1 MKRTMFLIL
10 SGCILLFGSVVFGC
24 AKKEAAV
31 IKIGT
36 IEVTAKEFERAFGMS
51 RYVSSDPN
59 AKKMFLDIFITRKL
73 MLREAENLGLDKDP
87 SFLQNIQLFW
97 EQSLLKSVLAHQAN
111 EIGMHAKVTDVEI
124 KEFYA
129 NNKEKHFANTKD
141 VSEVYGHIRWILLN
155 EKNRR
160 LMQRWV
166 EGLRKK
172 TTIFVDEKKLGLQ

>member
-1 MKRTMFLIL
+1 MRMTAFSIL
-10 SGCILLFGSVVFGC
+10 GCILLLISVASGC
-24 AKKEAAV
+24 TKKEATA
-31 IKIGT
+31 IKIGA
-36 IEVTAKEFERAFGMS
+36 IEVTAKEFEQAFGMS

-59 AKKMFLDIFITRKL
+59 AKKIFLDIFIVRKL

-87 SFLQNIQLFW
+87 SFLQSIQLFW
-97 EQSLLKSVLAHQAN
+97 EQSLLKFVLAHRAN
-111 EIGMHAKVTDVEI
+111 EIGMHAKVADVEI

-172 TTIFVDEKKLGLQ
+172 TVISVDTKQLGIE

>member
-1 MKRTMFLIL
+1 MRMTAFLIC
-10 SGCILLFGSVVFGC
+10 GCILLFSAVVPGC
-24 AKKEAAV
+24 AKKEASV
-31 IKIGT
+31 IRIGT
-36 IEVTAKEFERAFGMS
+36 IEVTAKEFEQAFGMS
-51 RYVSSDPN
+51 RYFSSDPN

-87 SFLQNIQLFW
+87 SFLQSIQLFW
-97 EQSLLKSVLAHQAN
+97 EQSLLKVVLAHQAN
-111 EIGMHAKVTDVEI
+111 EIAMHTKVTDVEI

-172 TTIFVDEKKLGLQ
+172 TTIFVDEKKLGI